1 MEEGITVETPDIED
15 PFYPAKNDEEQAD
28 ASSLLGNNVNYE
40 LNPDVVQEI
49 LLDHLQKE
57 GMKETVESMKKESS
71 S

>member
-1 MEEGITVETPDIED
+1 MEDGVTVQTQDLED
-15 PFYPAKNDEEQAD
+15 PFYPTRTDEEQAD
-28 ASSLLGNNVNYE
+28 GSLLGNANFE